1 MDQTRFDVLQTTL
14 QVVSELGMAPAQRL
28 TRGNQFTVSFYVLMD
43 SGMSVP
49 YDIYVDRLAADNNG
63 VGYTGKATGTMIL
76 EATASIVP
84 DGERFSIELV
94 LHRSKDLSEVRP
106 ELWAG
111 EEMFR
116 QIRASLDQQFTTE
129 IVKIL
134 PGDTD
139 QTT

>member
-14 QVVSELGMAPAQRL
+14 QVVSELGMAPTQRL
-28 TRGNQFTVSFYVLMD
+28 KRGNQFAVSFFVLMD
-43 SGMSVP
+43 NGMSVP

-84 DGERFSIELV
+84 DGERFNIELV

-116 QIRASLDQQFTTE
+116 QIRTSLDQRFETQ
-129 IVKIL
+129 IVEIL

-139 QTT
+139 QAT